1 YTYFKDIP
9 QEILEAAQM
18 ECDGLLNIFLYIL
31 LPLSKSAI
39 FSTSLLSIV
48 LIWNES
54 FWSLNL
60 TAFEAAPLTTFISSY
75 SSPEG
80 LFWAKLSAAS
90 TLAILPIMFLGWVTQ
105 KQMVKGL
112 TLGAVK

>member
-1 YTYFKDIP
+1 MELMEEFN
-9 QEILEAAQM
+9 EITK
-18 ECDGLLNIFLYIL
+18 IFLYIL

-54 FWSLNL
+54 FWRLNL

-75 SSPEG
+75 SGPED
-80 LFWAKLSAAS
+80 LFWAKLSASS
-90 TLAILPIMFLGWVTQ
+90 TLAILLIMFLGGVT
-105 KQMVKGL
+105 
-112 TLGAVK
+112 